1 MDRKLGK
8 INRYLMIGWL
18 AIVAVLTVTYFGEL
32 ARGHRDWPY
41 MAMFLSVTI
50 IPAAACLIYFIK
62 RPQSK
67 KLRIYAIAGYLLMYT
82 FVLLN
87 TNTIMTYGYI
97 IPMLTLIVLYHS
109 PRLVLVMGSVAL
121 AANIACV
128 VRFFAIGMVTSDDIK
143 DVEIQLGMIA
153 FSFVFAYIAA
163 VLYSKIVKENEEYIG
178 SIDDKQK
185 QLERVTLQTITTIAN
200 IIDAKDEYTKGHS
213 YRVAEYSSALAQEL
227 GYDKER
233 VANVKYIGL
242 LHDIGKIGIPDS
254 ILNKPGKLTD
264 SEYALMRKHA
274 EIGGNILS
282 GNNMI
287 DGLDEGAKFH
297 HERYDGRGYPLGLK
311 GEDIPEMARII
322 GIADAYD
329 AMTSNRVYRKRLTN
343 EKVIAEIRRCSGAQ
357 FDPRLAEIFVKM
369 VEAGKLD
376 DLSPDNDTDTNTETE
391 NKGIAERSADLL
403 QSVIG
408 FKEKAYDNEHDY
420 LTGVLSRSAGEKLI
434 SERLAGGDGGLFI
447 VDITNLL
454 GVNEKHGIVAGDRVI
469 KTVSEALS
477 AREEL
482 IVIRYD
488 GSGFLCFT
496 QSTTESGALEGLME
510 EICSEIGGKLRD
522 MTEYEDNLICVG
534 GALSSEVG
542 RDLAA
547 LLIAADKAL
556 FYVKQLGEDG
566 SYLFKKSEKDRSKKL
581 YALDL
586 EQLIKM
592 IASGGSEEGAV
603 YGMDSPEFKSIY
615 ELVKGI
621 YEKNKQEMQ
630 LVLITVTPAI
640 GKSLAVADR
649 DEAMEYLQSAIDVT
663 VSPSMITF
671 RFSSVQCMVIVTEPQ
686 TESAELVTERILNS
700 FYKSYDKRNMAIT
713 TEAAS
718 LPPLE
723 TV

>member
-1 MDRKLGK
+1 MDRKLEK

-18 AIVAVLTVTYFGEL
+18 AIVVVLTVTYFGEL

-67 KLRIYAIAGYLLMYT
+67 RLRIYAVAGYLLMYT

-109 PRLVLVMGSVAL
+109 PKLVLVMGSVAL

-163 VLYSKIVKENEEYIG
+163 ALYSKIVKENEEYIK

-287 DGLDEGAKFH
+287 DGMDEGAKFH

-311 GEDIPEMARII
+311 GEEIPEMARII

-343 EKVIAEIRRCSGAQ
+343 EKVISEIKRCSGAQ

-369 VEAGKLD
+369 IESGKLD
-376 DLSPDNDTDTNTETE
+376 DLSPDNDTDTAAES
-391 NKGIAERSADLL
+391 KGIAERSADLL

-408 FKEKAYDNEHDY
+408 YNRNSYDNEHDY
-420 LTGVLSRSAGEKLI
+420 LTGALSRSAGEKLI
-434 SERLAGGDGGLFI
+434 SERLAEGDGGLFI

-454 GVNEKHGIVAGDRVI
+454 GVNEKHGIVAGDRVLR
-469 KTVSEALS
+469 TVSEVLS
-477 AREEL
+477 SREEL

-496 QSTTESGALEGLME
+496 QRAAESGALEDLMS
-510 EICSEIGGKLRD
+510 EICSEIGGKLRA

-534 GALSSEVG
+534 GAISSEVG
-542 RDLAA
+542 RDRAA

-566 SYLFKKSEKDRSKKL
+566 SYLFKKSEKDRNGNL
-581 YALDL
+581 YGLDM

-621 YEKNKQEMQ
+621 YEKNNREMQ

-663 VSPSMITF
+663 VSSSMITF

-700 FYKSYDKRNMAIT
+700 FYKSYDKKNMAIT